1 MAVDKKSFVLY
12 TDSQGLI
19 NQLPDEVAG
28 KLFKHIFAYV
38 NDENPETDNIL
49 LKIAFEPIKMQ
60 LKRDLV
66 KWEGKTEKKSES
78 GAIGN
83 LKRWNIDLYNRFIQK
98 ELTLEQALII
108 AKSRTVSQP
117 DKVRSQSIANIAV
130 SVSDN
135 VSVNDSVSVNEK
147 KEYNIINNSTFSQK
161 SKTDTQWTETVAM
174 QSHIKQDIVMS
185 FIDTFE
191 SHLITMQEQKKNE
204 TEFKRHFTH
213 WLNKQ
218 DLSHFKIKRV
228 GKTNQI

>member
-19 NQLPDEVAG
+19 NQLPDDVAG

-83 LKRWNIDLYNRFIQK
+83 LKRWNVDLYNRFLQK
-98 ELTLEQALII
+98 EITLEQALII
-108 AKSRTVSQP
+108 AKSRTASQP
-117 DKVRSQSIANIAV
+117 DKVRSHSVANIAV

-135 VSVNDSVSVNEK
+135 VSVSDSVNEK
-147 KEYNIINNSTFSQK
+147 KYIIINNATFSQN
-161 SKTDTQWTETVAM
+161 SKLDVQWTETVAM
-174 QSHIKQDIVMS
+174 QSHIKPDLVMS

-204 TEFKRHFTH
+204 SEFKRQFTH

-218 DLSHFKIKRV
+218 DLSHFKTKRI